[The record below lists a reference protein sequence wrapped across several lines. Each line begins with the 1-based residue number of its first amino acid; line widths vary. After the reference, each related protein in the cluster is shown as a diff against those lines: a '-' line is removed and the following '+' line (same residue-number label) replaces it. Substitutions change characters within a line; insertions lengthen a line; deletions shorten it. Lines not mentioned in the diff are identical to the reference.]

1 MLLGK
6 HIVNGSSGPSIPV
19 GEKWT
24 FTSNSSWE
32 APANG
37 NYKITLVGAGGKG
50 GNGGMTQPRRYRWN
64 STYKCQYI
72 GGGGG
77 GGGGAG
83 ETLNVEKKLLRNE
96 VLTIT
101 IGAPNG
107 GASTITGGITLTA
120 RGGGNG
126 GNGGNGSYNSNPN
139 PGSGGA
145 AASVNYGN
153 GIGAGAAGISKTKTG
168 SCPSWSPTHR
178 EYIQA
183 HGSGGAGAVSKYG
196 YFGNGGAGSSD
207 SSGTGSNGTA
217 GICVIEYI
225 GK

>member
-1 MLLGK
+1 MLGK
-6 HIVNGSSGPSIPV
+6 HLLHKSGPSIPV

-24 FTSNSSWE
+24 FTSNGSWT

-50 GNGGMTQPRRYRWN
+50 GNGGQTYTRQYRWH

-83 ETLNVEKKLLRNE
+83 ETLNVEKNLLRNA
-96 VLTIT
+96 VLTII

-107 GASTITGGITLTA
+107 RASTITGGITLTA

-126 GNGGNGSYNSNPN
+126 GNGGNGSYDSDNETPKR
-139 PGSGGA
+139 GSGGA

-153 GIGAGAAGISKTKTG
+153 GISAGAASTYATAACNTQDKEKYYRTT
-168 SCPSWSPTHR
+168 
-178 EYIQA
+178 

-196 YFGNGGAGSSD
+196 NGYGRGGTGSSV
-207 SSGTGSNGTA
+207 SSGAGSNGTA
-217 GICVIEYI
+217 GICVIEYL

>member
-1 MLLGK
+1 MHGRHLLYQ
-6 HIVNGSSGPSIPV
+6 SGPTIPV

-24 FTSNSSWE
+24 FTSNSSWVV
-32 APANG
+32 PATG
-37 NYKITLVGAGGKG
+37 IYKITLVGAGGKG
-50 GNGGMTQPRRYRWN
+50 GNGGNTYPRRYRWN

-83 ETLNVEKKLLRNE
+83 ETLNGEKKLLRNT
-96 VLTIT
+96 VLNIT

-107 GASTITGGITLTA
+107 GASTITRGITLTA

-126 GNGGNGSYNSNPN
+126 GNGGNGSYNSEPIR
-139 PGSGGA
+139 GSGGA

-153 GIGAGAAGISKTKTG
+153 GISAGVAGTSRIKTG
-168 SCPSWSPTHR
+168 SCASWSSTHQD
-178 EYIQA
+178 YIQA

-196 YFGNGGAGSSD
+196 NGYGSGGAGSST
-207 SSGTGSNGTA
+207 SSGAGANGTA
-217 GICVIEYI
+217 GICVIEYL